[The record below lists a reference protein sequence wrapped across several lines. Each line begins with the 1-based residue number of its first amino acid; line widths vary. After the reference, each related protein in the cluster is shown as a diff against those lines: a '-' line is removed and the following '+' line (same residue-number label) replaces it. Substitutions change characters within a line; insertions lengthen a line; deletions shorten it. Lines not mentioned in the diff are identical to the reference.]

1 MTLKKSHAKE
11 LFSHTLIYGL
21 GIVLNKSVNFILL
34 PVYTKYFPPE
44 QIGLFTLVQSL
55 SLFLGVIYTFGIET
69 SFMKYFIESDNVK
82 SKAEIY
88 SSALISLFFTS
99 LLLSLL
105 IYSQSGNISLLFNF
119 DNFGESSFMIKILCI
134 LMFVDTLYRFP
145 LLLFRAELKTVTYA
159 WINLITFIVN
169 IICNVLFIIVF
180 KFGVESIFYC
190 YIIST
195 IVTLIIGLIYTGKYL
210 SFNISFEKIKKL
222 FAYGNKFIYIGLF
235 MILIDMSDKFFL
247 KYYFDESVVGIYW
260 ANYRLATIMSLVI
273 AAFRFSWTPYF
284 LNLTANPDNKKIISN
299 IFTYFI
305 FAGMFL
311 FLILCLF
318 INNIVEISFAG
329 YSLLDVSYRS
339 GTGIIPFI
347 MLAYIFSGLFSIL
360 NAAPF
365 FTNKTGSLFA
375 FSLSGLILNVLF
387 NFLLIPKYEIM
398 GAAIATLIT
407 YGLMSLIMYLYSQKI
422 YNIDYDW
429 VKIRKLLLMSG
440 IVFVAGYIFVNNAFA
455 GSPTGFIINLVLIV
469 LFLTAVDK
477 MKIVELKKFKTLFSR

>member
-99 LLLSLL
+99 FLLSLL

-195 IVTLIIGLIYTGKYL
+195 LVTLIIGLIYTGKYL

-318 INNIVEISFAG
+318 INNIVEISVAG
-329 YSLLDVSYRS
+329 YSLLDASYRS

-375 FSLSGLILNVLF
+375 FSLSGLIPVSYTHL
-387 NFLLIPKYEIM
+387 
-398 GAAIATLIT
+398 TLPT
-407 YGLMSLIMYLYSQKI
+407 K
-422 YNIDYDW
+422 
-429 VKIRKLLLMSG
+429 R
-440 IVFVAGYIFVNNAFA
+440 IV
-455 GSPTGFIINLVLIV
+455 
-469 LFLTAVDK
+469 
-477 MKIVELKKFKTLFSR
+477 

>member
-1 MTLKKSHAKE
+1 
-11 LFSHTLIYGL
+11 
-21 GIVLNKSVNFILL
+21 
-34 PVYTKYFPPE
+34 
-44 QIGLFTLVQSL
+44 
-55 SLFLGVIYTFGIET
+55 
-69 SFMKYFIESDNVK
+69 MKYFIESDNVK

-99 LLLSLL
+99 FLLSLL

-180 KFGVESIFYC
+180 KFGVESI
-190 YIIST
+190 
-195 IVTLIIGLIYTGKYL
+195 
-210 SFNISFEKIKKL
+210 L

-387 NFLLIPKYEIM
+387 NFLLIPKYEIT
-398 GAAIATLIT
+398 GSCNCNAYNLRT
-407 YGLMSLIMYLYSQKI
+407 YVFNNVSL
-422 YNIDYDW
+422 
-429 VKIRKLLLMSG
+429 
-440 IVFVAGYIFVNNAFA
+440 FA
-455 GSPTGFIINLVLIV
+455 ENL
-469 LFLTAVDK
+469 
-477 MKIVELKKFKTLFSR
+477 

>member
-88 SSALISLFFTS
+88 SSALISLFLTS
-99 LLLSLL
+99 FLLSLL

-329 YSLLDVSYRS
+329 YSLLDASYRS

-429 VKIRKLLLMSG
+429 VKIRKLLMMSG

-455 GSPTGFIINLVLIV
+455 GSLTGFIINLALIV

-477 MKIVELKKFKTLFSR
+477 LKIVELKKFKTLFSR